1 MGQIVT
7 MCRMVWMCPVRC
19 FVVVSPIT
27 LTHMYCWLY
36 NLLDVENDKIE
47 HLMDEIVSNL
57 KPVAASEPK

>member
-1 MGQIVT
+1 
-7 MCRMVWMCPVRC
+7 MVWMCPVRC

-47 HLMDEIVSNL
+47 HLMDEIVLNL